1 MRRKV
6 VTYIR
11 VSTEE
16 QAKHGYSIEAQRQIL
31 KDYASGHQLEIVREF
46 VESQSA
52 YKPGRPEF
60 DAMLRF
66 LKQHTGIG
74 GVLCYKIDRIARNLQ
89 DYSALTEMMGTA
101 IISATEQLPE
111 NATGQLMG
119 GVQAVFARYYSAQLS
134 ERVSLGLATK
144 ARKGYWPTYAP
155 TGYCNEGKGIV
166 PDPERA
172 PLIAELFEQF
182 ARSDM
187 SVDGATQWARE
198 RGLRSR
204 YGCTL
209 ARSAIHKLLTNPI
222 YYGALPW
229 KGQLFRGKHEPVI
242 SKALFDRVQERLH
255 GRALG
260 KTKRSFPYRG
270 LLTCGYCGCGITAEI
285 KKGKYV
291 YYRCT
296 YGRGECEQPYR
307 REEQLSRELWSV
319 VDGIHLS
326 TDLVE
331 RIVGMFKER
340 EEELERFR
348 RARSLELK
356 AEESRVLELRDSAYL
371 DKLEGTVDEE
381 RWLSMDRRLSGQLD
395 HVRDEKARLAVPV
408 TTSVDNVREALELL
422 ERAPDLYLR
431 ESHEER
437 AKLLRTV
444 VSNCRLTAENVVPVY
459 REPFD
464 AVAEGLRS
472 GNWLGEEDSN
482 PH

>member
-66 LKQHTGIG
+66 LKQHAGIG

-155 TGYCNEGKGIV
+155 TGYCNEGKGIA

-422 ERAPDLYLR
+422 ERAPALYLR